1 MNEQK
6 TYQIRYNTTSTN
18 DKESWRLICDGVE
31 IFVEDI
37 YITAETYTSKDWM
50 NDLKQFKYHIHC
62 KGHLLIKNNVAYITT
77 NDKVLSVKRHLA
89 KTISYRVMA
98 TAITIGTALI
108 LGLDIEA
115 SALLGVGEI
124 MIKPV
129 FYFFHER
136 IWYNL
141 RFNKK

>member
-1 MNEQK
+1 MEK
-6 TYQIRYNTTSTN
+6 TYQIRYNNQSEDNST
-18 DKESWRLICDGVE
+18 SWRLICDGVE

-141 RFNKK
+141 RFRKK

>member
-1 MNEQK
+1 MEK
-6 TYQIRYNTTSTN
+6 TYQIIYNT
-18 DKESWRLICDGVE
+18 E
-31 IFVEDI
+31 
-37 YITAETYTSKDWM
+37 SKDDSTKWKIIC
-50 NDLKQFKYHIHC
+50 NKEEKLVSNFYTTTKTTEKFTC
-62 KGHLLIKNNVAYITT
+62 TGFLTIKDNIGYITT
-77 NDKVLSVKRHLA
+77 IRKKSSINRHIA
-89 KTISYRVMA
+89 KTITYRILA
-98 TAITIGTALI
+98 TSITIGTALI

-141 RFNKK
+141 RFSKK

>member
-1 MNEQK
+1 MVK
-6 TYQIRYNTTSTN
+6 TYQIIYNTESKDDSTKWKIIC
-18 DKESWRLICDGVE
+18 DKEEKLVSD
-31 IFVEDI
+31 F
-37 YITAETYTSKDWM
+37 YTTTKTTEKFTCTGF
-50 NDLKQFKYHIHC
+50 LT
-62 KGHLLIKNNVAYITT
+62 IKNNIAYITT
-77 NDKVLSVKRHLA
+77 IRKKSSINRHIG
-89 KTISYRVMA
+89 KTITYRILA

-141 RFNKK
+141 RFHKK

>member
-1 MNEQK
+1 MEK
-6 TYQIRYNTTSTN
+6 TYQIRYNTQSKNDST
-18 DKESWRLICDGVE
+18 SWRLICDDEE
-31 IFVEDI
+31 ILVEDI
-37 YITAETYTSKDWM
+37 YITTETYTSKDWVKE
-50 NDLKQFKYHIHC
+50 LKQHKYHIIC
-62 KGHLLIKNNVAYITT
+62 TGHLLIKNNVAYITT

-136 IWYNL
+136 VWYNL
-141 RFNKK
+141 RFRKK

>member
-1 MNEQK
+1 MEK
-6 TYQIRYNTTSTN
+6 VYQIRYNTQSKDNST
-18 DKESWRLICDGVE
+18 SWRLIFDDKE
-31 IFVEDI
+31 ILVEDI
-37 YITAETYTSKDWM
+37 YITAETYTSSDWIKE
-50 NDLKQFKYHIHC
+50 LKQHKYHINC
-62 KGHLLIKNNVAYITT
+62 TGHLKIKDNVAYITT
-77 NDKVLSVKRHLA
+77 NDKKLSVKRHLA

-98 TAITIGTALI
+98 TSITIGTALI
-108 LGLDIEA
+108 LGLDIQA

-124 MIKPV
+124 MVKPV